1 MTIDKLNTEILF
13 SSLDETWNEFFTLV
27 CCTDESDINQIPFE
41 DSWTVAQL
49 ATHIKKSNKAI
60 MQGLQMKGAA
70 ASRNSDERQEELR
83 KTFLDFTIK
92 FNSPDF
98 LVPEKKE
105 YQKRAVVEQLENSIE
120 QLKQLRQTTNL
131 SEIISL
137 PIFGEITKLELLY
150 FVLYHTQR
158 HLQQLKNILSIVEH
172 KN

>member
-1 MTIDKLNTEILF
+1 MTNYTLNTDTLF
-13 SSLDETWNEFFTLV
+13 VSLDETWNEFFKLV
-27 CCTDESDINQIPFE
+27 CCTDENDINQTPFE
-41 DSWTVAQL
+41 NSWTVAQL
-49 ATHIKKSNKAI
+49 ATHVKKSNNAI
-60 MQGLQMKGAA
+60 IQGLQMKGTPAN
-70 ASRNSDERQEELR
+70 RNADEREEELR
-83 KTFLDFTIK
+83 KTFLDLTIK

-98 LVPEKKE
+98 IVPENKE

-120 QLKQLRQTTNL
+120 QLKQLRKTTNL

-158 HLQQLKNILSIVEH
+158 HLHQLKNILSVVEH

>member
-1 MTIDKLNTEILF
+1 MTTEKTNTQQLF
-13 SSLDETWNEFFTLV
+13 SSLDETWNEFFILV
-27 CCTDESDINQIPFE
+27 CCADENNINQIPFE

-49 ATHIKKSNKAI
+49 ATHVKKSNKAI
-60 MQGLQMKGAA
+60 WQGLQMKGAPA
-70 ASRNSDERQEELR
+70 NRSSDEREEELR
-83 KTFLDFTIK
+83 NTFLDFTIK

-98 LVPEKKE
+98 IVPEKKE

-137 PIFGEITKLELLY
+137 PVFGEITKLELLY

-158 HLQQLKNILSIVEH
+158 HLHQLKNILRILSQ